1 MDARQQLREGV
12 RLILAII
19 GVGNI
24 GGTLARQ
31 LVAGGEA
38 VIVAAKD
45 EANAEVLANELGPR
59 VRAAS
64 VEDAIANADAVIFAV
79 WLDTTRELIAQHAS
93 LLENKVVV
101 DPSNP
106 IGFDADGQT
115 SRTLPD
121 DQSAAAVVAALL
133 PASAHYVKAL
143 GTLSAPALASGAN
156 REPRAVLFY
165 ATDDDTAAT
174 TIERLIRASGFEPLK
189 AGGVADAR
197 RIEAP
202 GGDLHQ
208 FALNGELVDLDQAN
222 AAIAARKVT
231 A

>member
-1 MDARQQLREGV
+1 LTT
-12 RLILAII
+12 AII

-31 LVAGGEA
+31 LVGGGEP
-38 VIVAAKD
+38 VIMAAKD
-45 EANAEVLANELGPR
+45 EANAATLANELGPLA
-59 VRAAS
+59 RAAS
-64 VEDAIANADAVIFAV
+64 VEDAIANADAVVFAV
-79 WLDTTRELIAQHAS
+79 WLDTIRELIAKQAG
-93 LLENKVVV
+93 LLESKVVV

-106 IGFDADGQT
+106 IGFDANGQL

-121 DQSAAAVVAALL
+121 DQSAGAVVAPLL
-133 PASAHYVKAL
+133 PASAHYVKAF

-174 TIERLIRASGFEPLK
+174 TIERLIQAAGFEALK
-189 AGGVADAR
+189 AGGVADAGR
-197 RIEAP
+197 LEAP

-208 FALNGELVDLDQAN
+208 FGLNGELVDLDQAH
-222 AAIAARKVT
+222 AAMAARKVT

>member
-1 MDARQQLREGV
+1 LTT
-12 RLILAII
+12 AII

-24 GGTLARQ
+24 GGTLARR
-31 LVAGGEA
+31 LVAGAEP
-38 VIVAAKD
+38 VLVAAKY
-45 EANAEVLANELGPR
+45 EANAEALANELGPLA
-59 VRAAS
+59 RAAS
-64 VEDAIANADAVIFAV
+64 VEDAIADAEAVVFAV
-79 WLDTTRELIAQHAS
+79 WLDTTRELIAKHAS

-106 IGFDADGQT
+106 IGVDADGQM
-115 SRTLPD
+115 SRTLTD
-121 DQSAAAVVAALL
+121 DQSAGALVAALL
-133 PASAHYVKAL
+133 PASAHYVKAF

-174 TIERLIRASGFEPLK
+174 TIERLIRAAGFEPLK
-189 AGGVADAR
+189 AGGIADAGR
-197 RIEAP
+197 LEAP
-202 GGDLHQ
+202 GGGLHQ
-208 FALNGELVDLDQAN
+208 FALNGELVDPDQAN